1 MCLIRVWAKEELSS
15 DSSDDGDG
23 KKRKRKKNKK
33 KKKPESAGGGD
44 SRPST
49 AADDDADED
58 GKEEAVETVEGVE
71 GGAVDEAPTS
81 GDDSMEGYDAFSRF
95 CLFFLF
101 LSLLR
106 LLFSLLPIHISI
118 CVYIVLC
125 RLRLKFEKYLE
136 LEPMRTRRVL
146 AYAEIDL
153 KEEQALQLQRDI
165 EAGLVESPPKEE
177 LPRQPKQGSAITY
190 GGHALKQRQK
200 GQIRS
205 APVVRS

>member
-58 GKEEAVETVEGVE
+58 GIEEAVETVEGVE

-81 GDDSMEGYDAFSRF
+81 GDDSMEGHDAFSRF
-95 CLFFLF
+95 CLCFFVF
-101 LSLLR
+101 VTVAIT
-106 LLFSLLPIHISI
+106 FHITANTHI
-118 CVYIVLC
+118 YLC
-125 RLRLKFEKYLE
+125 LYC
-136 LEPMRTRRVL
+136 
-146 AYAEIDL
+146 
-153 KEEQALQLQRDI
+153 ALQ
-165 EAGLVESPPKEE
+165 VETK
-177 LPRQPKQGSAITY
+177 
-190 GGHALKQRQK
+190 
-200 GQIRS
+200 
-205 APVVRS
+205 VREIFGT